1 MSLLFAP
8 GSIGKVEIKNR
19 LVRAPTFEGLA
30 DDSGRVTDE
39 LVSVYRRLA
48 EGDVGLILSGFMYV
62 HRIGQVMRR
71 QVGISSDDAVA
82 GLSRLAEV
90 VHAGG
95 GRIAL
100 EMSHGGRQASAA
112 LIGRRPHGPSA
123 VHRDPTWFIVGARFR
138 GRAAGRGAW
147 HQPGVHG
154 DEGQVRPLPHG
165 QRRRSAAKNSSARP
179 RWPAS
184 SGAAPDGGMT
194 LRHCKR

>member
-123 VHRDPTWFIVGARFR
+123 VHRDPTC
-138 GRAAGRGAW
+138 GRGAW

-165 QRRRSAAKNSSARP
+165 QRRRSAAKAVRQD
-179 RWPAS
+179 RAGRQVPALPLT
-184 SGAAPDGGMT
+184 AA
-194 LRHCKR
+194 